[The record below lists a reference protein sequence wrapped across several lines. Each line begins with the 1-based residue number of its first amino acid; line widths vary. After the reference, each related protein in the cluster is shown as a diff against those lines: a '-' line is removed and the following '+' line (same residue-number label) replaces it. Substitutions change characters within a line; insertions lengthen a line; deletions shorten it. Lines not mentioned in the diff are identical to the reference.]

1 MKPNMHT
8 TQDTPIYTTEWK
20 GMAQEV
26 LKNSD
31 LSDHPA
37 LSRLQVHAQENPEN
51 GMDIGC
57 YSRMHHRHNR

>member
-1 MKPNMHT
+1 
-8 TQDTPIYTTEWK
+8 
-20 GMAQEV
+20 
-26 LKNSD
+26 LKQSD

-37 LSRLQVHAQENPEN
+37 LSRLQAHAQENSGG

>member
-1 MKPNMHT
+1 MKEYLQT
-8 TQDTPIYTTEWK
+8 DTSSLFDSEWR
-20 GMAQEV
+20 GMAQDA
-26 LKNSD
+26 LKQSD

-37 LSRLQVHAQENPEN
+37 LSRLQAHAQENSGG